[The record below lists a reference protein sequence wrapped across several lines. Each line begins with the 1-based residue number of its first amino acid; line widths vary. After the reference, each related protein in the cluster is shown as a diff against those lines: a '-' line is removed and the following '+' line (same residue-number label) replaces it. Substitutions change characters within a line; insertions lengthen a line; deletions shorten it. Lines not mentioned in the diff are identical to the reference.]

1 MRVVNNKVNI
11 ARGETASYVLKVK
24 YSDTNEPYHLYDS
37 TGNSVFIGVFT
48 VKDTVNNNENAVQLW
63 DDLNS
68 RGYVFKN
75 ETVTPLKQGNIR
87 VDFDDYTPSDADLGI
102 LYVDLSNNY
111 GYYTKTDTG
120 YKLNVGYEFEL
131 NFPLAHSNTAVL
143 EPKRYAYDI
152 NILQG
157 NWAEGVNP
165 DTATVADFIVVSKY
179 VLIEPTDFIVGG
191 SLSG

>member
-11 ARGETASYVLKVK
+11 ARGETATYSLNVK
-24 YSDTNEPYHLYDS
+24 YSDNNEPYHLYDS
-37 TGNSVFIGVFT
+37 TGTSSFIGVFT
-48 VKDTVNNNENAVQLW
+48 VKDTVNNNENAVQIWL
-63 DDLNS
+63 DLNKA
-68 RGYVFKN
+68 GYVFKN
-75 ETVTPLKQGNIR
+75 ETVTALKQGNIR
-87 VDFDDYTPSDADLGI
+87 VDFDDYTPSDNDLGI
-102 LYVDLSNNY
+102 LYVDLSDTY

-120 YKLNVGYEFEL
+120 YELHTGYEFKL
-131 NFPLAHSNTAVL
+131 NFPLTHNDTALL

-157 NWAEGVNP
+157 NWADGVNP